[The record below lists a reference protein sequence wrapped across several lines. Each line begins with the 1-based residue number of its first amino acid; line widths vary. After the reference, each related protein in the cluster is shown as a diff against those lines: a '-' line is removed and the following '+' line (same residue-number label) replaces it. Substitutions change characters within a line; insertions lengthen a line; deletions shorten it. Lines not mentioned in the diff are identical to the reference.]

1 MKKINEIFSDYTS
14 DGNINTAV
22 VEAVVLRK
30 KTKTL
35 EMKISSDKYI
45 EIKEFE
51 YLNKFIRKR
60 FALEDS
66 VITVNYAD
74 GTNKKPIE
82 DEMKNIVFSI
92 AHKYPALK
100 AVLLNSCEYE
110 VDNNNINFNFKI
122 AVTEFLKTMDYD
134 KKIQKAIKDLYG
146 TDYKINFADKL
157 SSKELAR
164 LKEDKHENEM
174 LLIQKEISN
183 ISNNNAP
190 KPSMEAAEKKQEVK
204 AETDGKKGNSSL
216 ILGRSANIKEPII
229 KITDITP
236 DEGKVAIEGEI
247 SNIDTKELK
256 SGKILISF
264 DLYDGSSSMTCK
276 AFLKP
281 GEDIEVLSRLKKAK
295 GVRLSGNSGY
305 SKFSQEIEIIANTII
320 ETEGRKKSK
329 RQDKAEVKRVELHMH
344 TQMSQMDAMTSA
356 TDLIKRAMSWE
367 MKSIALT
374 DHGVVQAFPEAHK
387 LLGRDNPDMKI
398 LYGVEAYLAPDKK
411 PSVTNDKG
419 QNIDTT
425 YCVLDLE
432 TTGFSPVTEKITE
445 IGIMKVKDGKANHTV
460 MSEALEVWPEDIFR
474 MRLPRIY
481 QIVCEIN
488 RRLVEH
494 LYALYP
500 GDVGKVDYMAIIAHG
515 YIHMAN
521 LCVSACFSVNGVSS
535 IHSAIVKNELFADYG
550 RLCPEKFTN
559 VTNGIAHRRWLC
571 QSNPELSGLITELIG
586 SGFVMDASE
595 LAKLK
600 KYENDR
606 TVLDRLAEIKL
617 HNKQRLAKYIKS
629 AAGITV
635 DPDSIFD
642 MQVKRLHEYKR
653 QTLNILHVLSLWQ
666 ALRENPDMEMA
677 PQTFIFGAKAAPGY
691 FMAKQIIRL
700 ICCAAKAIDA
710 DPAVRGRLKV
720 VFLEDYRVTLAELL
734 MPAAEISEQISLAG
748 TEASGTGNMKLMIN
762 GAVTLGTLDGANI
775 EMREAVGN
783 DNIIIF
789 GLKAEEVENLKRS
802 GYSPTRI
809 YQDDTKL
816 RSLMNLLNS
825 GIGGVTFRE
834 LEESLIGFGNSSPD
848 RFMVFEDF
856 ESYCAAHDDALRR
869 YADPVLWNR
878 MSLRNIAGAGYFSS
892 DRAVTEYAQN
902 IWHIDRI

>member
-1 MKKINEIFSDYTS
+1 MHYDKAAVKESIRSSLGYHFGVTPEKASDEQIY
-14 DGNINTAV
+14 
-22 VEAVVLRK
+22 K
-30 KTKTL
+30 
-35 EMKISSDKYI
+35 
-45 EIKEFE
+45 
-51 YLNKFIRKR
+51 
-60 FALEDS
+60 S
-66 VITVNYAD
+66 VAMTVNELLAAQHRQFD
-74 GTNKKPIE
+74 ERVSAGGAKKLYY
-82 DEMKNIVFSI
+82 MSM
-92 AHKYPALK
+92 
-100 AVLLNSCEYE
+100 
-110 VDNNNINFNFKI
+110 
-122 AVTEFLKTMDYD
+122 EFL
-134 KKIQKAIKDLYG
+134 
-146 TDYKINFADKL
+146 
-157 SSKELAR
+157 
-164 LKEDKHENEM
+164 
-174 LLIQKEISN
+174 
-183 ISNNNAP
+183 
-190 KPSMEAAEKKQEVK
+190 
-204 AETDGKKGNSSL
+204 
-216 ILGRSANIKEPII
+216 LGRSLKNNLYNLGLTDSYRDALADFGVKLDSLYEMEPDAGLGNGGLGRLAACFLDSAATLGYPMTGYSIQYEFGIFRQKIIEGWQTELPDFWLPGGEVWLTPRIDESVRVQFDGKLTESWNDGYHSVNYTGCKYVNAVPYDLFVSGKDGRGVSLLRLWSAKNPEFDINLFNEGDYMRAIEQSAMAEVISKVLYPSDNHPEGKSLRLRQQYFLVSASVQDII
-229 KITDITP
+229 KKHLSENDSISSLP
-236 DEGKVAIEGEI
+236 DKAVIHVNETHAALVIP
-247 SNIDTKELK
+247 ELMR
-256 SGKILISF
+256 ILL
-264 DLYDGSSSMTCK
+264 DEC
-276 AFLKP
+276 
-281 GEDIEVLSRLKKAK
+281 
-295 GVRLSGNSGY
+295 GY
-305 SKFSQEIEIIANTII
+305 SW
-320 ETEGRKKSK
+320 
-329 RQDKAEVKRVELHMH
+329 D
-344 TQMSQMDAMTSA
+344 DA
-356 TDLIKRAMSWE
+356 W
-367 MKSIALT
+367 SIVT
-374 DHGVVQAFPEAHK
+374 RTVAF
-387 LLGRDNPDMKI
+387 
-398 LYGVEAYLAPDKK
+398 
-411 PSVTNDKG
+411 T
-419 QNIDTT
+419 
-425 YCVLDLE
+425 
-432 TTGFSPVTEKITE
+432 
-445 IGIMKVKDGKANHTV
+445 NHTV